1 MMIIPT
7 APYFLRYHHRL
18 YRGPDYL
25 AAEYASDISYDSPL
39 YPSSIEAL
47 QEECAP
53 FTVIYAS
60 NYARLQ
66 DAIDDAH
73 LKGGVIVVADKSVT
87 TDRLRLKSNICLC
100 IPADVTLTVT
110 GYKTEKNTFRFIE
123 AENAEN
129 IRITGGGKI
138 HGPGAAYW
146 NRPDLVPIVKP
157 VRKYNIKVLEY
168 IHFGQKYT
176 RKEELSVRFL
186 VFESCTGIQVDNILV
201 EDSPGWN
208 LSFEGCRD
216 VRVNRAVFNSNYHG
230 ANTDGIDV
238 CGTSNVLINDCYIAV
253 GDDAICL
260 KNDKLYN
267 GREVTDMRNMRVS
280 NCRIRTATNGF
291 KIGTGVYH
299 NISNV
304 QVSGLTM
311 DSGELYPPMICGITI
326 TVSDGG
332 TVSDVTIEDITINK
346 TLAPVFIRVSNR
358 NNNGDKAMTGSIRR
372 VTVTDVTAG
381 EVELPIIVAGVE
393 DEGTVAYVENILL
406 KNIDVTYREAKHPRR
421 VNKITHKDVK
431 EAADAYPETWMM
443 GDAPAH
449 GIYFRH
455 AKQVSAENCT
465 FLPRSGDTRPKLSFY
480 NVE

>member
-1 MMIIPT
+1 MIIPT

-25 AAEYASDISYDSPL
+25 VAEYAGEIPYDEYL
-39 YPSSIEAL
+39 YPTSPEQL
-47 QEECAP
+47 QDEGA
-53 FTVIYAS
+53 FADIVYATD
-60 NYARLQ
+60 YARLQ

-73 LKGGVIVVADKSVT
+73 AKGGGIVVADKSAT
-87 TDRLRLKSNICLC
+87 TDRLRLRDNICLF
-100 IPADVTLTVT
+100 IPEDVTLTVT

-123 AENAEN
+123 ADAAEN
-129 IRITGGGKI
+129 LWITGGGRI
-138 HGPGAAYW
+138 RGPGAEYW
-146 NRPDLVPIVKP
+146 NRPDLVPVIEP
-157 VRKYNIKVLEY
+157 LRKHNIKVLEY

-176 RKEELSVRFL
+176 RKEELSTRFIAL
-186 VFESCTGIQVDNILV
+186 IGCTGVRVENLVV
-201 EDSPGWN
+201 EDSSGWN
-208 LSFEGCRD
+208 LSLEGCRD
-216 VRVNRAVFNSNYHG
+216 VRVANAVFDANYHG

-238 CGTSNVLINDCYIAV
+238 CGTSDVLIEDCFISV

-267 GREVTDMRNMRVS
+267 GREVTDMRNIRVS

-332 TVSDVTIEDITINK
+332 TVSDVTIDDIVMNNA
-346 TLAPVFIRVSNR
+346 LAPLFIRVSNR

-393 DEGTVAYVENILL
+393 DEGTIAYVENILL
-406 KNIDVTYREAKHPRR
+406 KNIDVTYREARHPCR
-421 VNKITHKDVK
+421 VNNITHKDVK
-431 EAADAYPETWMM
+431 EAADAYPEAWMM
-443 GDAPAH
+443 GDVPAH

-465 FLPRSGDTRPKLSFY
+465 FLPRTGDTRPKLSFY